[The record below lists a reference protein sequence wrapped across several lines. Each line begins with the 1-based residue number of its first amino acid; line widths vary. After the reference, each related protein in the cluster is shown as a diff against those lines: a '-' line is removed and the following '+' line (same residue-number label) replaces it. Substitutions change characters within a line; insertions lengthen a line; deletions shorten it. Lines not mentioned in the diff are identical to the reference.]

1 MSETKLLPCP
11 FCGGEADL
19 VKYIG
24 KLDCKKF
31 AVECRN
37 IECPTLP
44 CTEWYLDKEE
54 AIKAWNTRKPM
65 DDIVARLE
73 KESDYWLDKYDEQW
87 KKGFLDVYS
96 DGCVDSFDRTIE
108 IVKEVINK

>member
-1 MSETKLLPCP
+1 MSEIKLLPCP

-54 AIKAWNTRKPM
+54 AIKAWNIRKPM
-65 DDIVARLE
+65 DDIVKLLE
-73 KESDYWLDKYDEQW
+73 EEMKSYEADHSWNYL
-87 KKGFLDVYS
+87 KGLEYA
-96 DGCVDSFDRTIE
+96 IE
-108 IVKEVINK
+108 IVKKGERYE

>member
-1 MSETKLLPCP
+1 MSKVKLLPCP

-19 VKYIG
+19 VEYMR

-44 CTEWYLDKEE
+44 CTEWHLDKEE
-54 AIKAWNTRKPM
+54 AIKAWNIRKPM
-65 DDIVARLE
+65 DDIVKLLE
-73 KESDYWLDKYDEQW
+73 ESKENNYRYTDSPNYLDGGYQVMKEA
-87 KKGFLDVYS
+87 
-96 DGCVDSFDRTIE
+96 IE
-108 IVKEVINK
+108 IVKEVGGSYD